1 MSELAELQRA
11 ISEIR
16 AQRGFVTDPVKI
28 HLLLTEEIGEIASQI
43 KRLWSVNYDDF
54 DKSQLEEE
62 IADVFVL
69 LTALANRFDID
80 IEQAVV
86 AKFFEKDGQR
96 TWKSAPS
103 G

>member
-1 MSELAELQRA
+1 MSELADLQHA

-16 AQRGFVTDPVKI
+16 AQRGFFTDPVKI
-28 HLLLTEEIGEIASQI
+28 MVHLTEEIGEVASQI
-43 KRLWSVNYDDF
+43 RRLWSTNSNDF
-54 DKSQLEEE
+54 DRNRLEEE

-86 AKFFEKDGQR
+86 RKFFRKDSTR
-96 TWKSAPS
+96 TWES
-103 G
+103 